1 MSLQS
6 TDSHISLSLGKS
18 YFSAAANNFAAN
30 DSDTEGKNDE
40 RDTKSSSS
48 SIRVSL

>member
-6 TDSHISLSLGKS
+6 TDSHISSSLGNS
-18 YFSAAANNFAAN
+18 YISAGSNNFTGN
-30 DSDTEGKNDE
+30 DSDSEGKNGVHGI
-40 RDTKSSSS
+40 KSPSS